1 MQRDGLDGD
10 PVVWATNRGS
20 GPIALAWRGGEQR
33 GRLRQG
39 VSLPRADGARQRVLG
54 IALSCRGASR
64 EHNGRPGSTALLLLF
79 SDRFEAYSACVSPR
93 TGASATSSGLGGR
106 LGTFG
111 RGELSGGTALC
122 ITSCEALVYVGDGG
136 RHAVL
141 VYECAPACSSARYLR
156 QIGGSGA
163 TAVWRSASQSVGRAG
178 AGERAAEPLLR
189 VADWDRVYVLT
200 LQGAPLQV
208 IPVAGSS
215 TRRVNGICLDADGE
229 HLWLVSAERHSL
241 CRFEYLN
248 RSAYSRAQR
257 N

>member
-64 EHNGRPGSTALLLLF
+64 EHNGRPDSTALLLLF

-93 TGASATSSGLGGR
+93 IGASATSSGLGGR

-141 VYECAPACSSARYLR
+141 VYECAPACNSARYLR

-163 TAVWRSASQSVGRAG
+163 TAVRRSASQSASPSGVLARASV
-178 AGERAAEPLLR
+178 LR
-189 VADWDRVYVLT
+189 
-200 LQGAPLQV
+200 
-208 IPVAGSS
+208 
-215 TRRVNGICLDADGE
+215 
-229 HLWLVSAERHSL
+229 SL
-241 CRFEYLN
+241 C
-248 RSAYSRAQR
+248 SAWPIGTGSTC
-257 N
+257 